1 MWRVRERA
9 GGERRGWTSR
19 APARASSLRQ
29 SLCRFFLVGV
39 SVAVVGFVVCR
50 CVCCCVG
57 GSPPSFLTVIT
68 TTTTNIIIATSSSS
82 SLTWYAKRKKASA
95 ELRRPSRKT
104 LGVGERR
111 RRMLDGRMARM
122 VAARLIMNSCK
133 PMPKTSARFLFCW
146 ECVWDFLQVL
156 RASF

>member
-1 MWRVRERA
+1 M
-9 GGERRGWTSR
+9 SR
-19 APARASSLRQ
+19 AREEEVGVARTRASGRRAKRMDFSCTCPRILSASISL
-29 SLCRFFLVGV
+29 S
-39 SVAVVGFVVCR
+39 

-68 TTTTNIIIATSSSS
+68 TTTTNIIIATSSSSS

-133 PMPKTSARFLFCW
+133 PMPKTSA
-146 ECVWDFLQVL
+146 
-156 RASF
+156 